1 MTLIS
6 INFVKI
12 LKMAFFEKNKNKS
25 QSYKLG
31 EEKGTGK
38 IITIKDAQN
47 GLKCNCICSDCKA
60 PFEAIQGT
68 KNEWHFRHHN
78 KDTNCKGG
86 QETALHLLAKE
97 IICRNTEMIVPNNAK
112 IKYTN
117 PIPETIQDEFRPD
130 ITAQYGEENLYFE
143 VVVHNPVSPKK
154 ANHYISNEIKTIVL
168 DLSRYKFT
176 NELEL
181 EKYIIENTGNKVIL
195 FWNKATPINWGNII
209 SIIGIIGFIYLIYLF
224 FKSKSK

>member
-31 EEKGTGK
+31 EEIDTGK

-60 PFEAIQGT
+60 LFEAIQGT

-112 IKYTN
+112 IKYTRFVSKCLN
-117 PIPETIQDEFRPD
+117 QHGSSYDSSSKKCIFCSVFHTTFNRLKICP
-130 ITAQYGEENLYFE
+130 
-143 VVVHNPVSPKK
+143 VHHLSL
-154 ANHYISNEIKTIVL
+154 IFLKTL
-168 DLSRYKFT
+168 C
-176 NELEL
+176 
-181 EKYIIENTGNKVIL
+181 
-195 FWNKATPINWGNII
+195 
-209 SIIGIIGFIYLIYLF
+209 
-224 FKSKSK
+224 